1 MSDQPRQVTPAVRLE
16 ARLTSRPETRYPVVI
31 GDGALARLPDLLPE
45 DRHGVVVI
53 SEERVWPLWG
63 EAVMTLLRDREQGL
77 GHYLFPPGE
86 RHKSRETK
94 AALEDR
100 LVSDAWGRDV
110 VLIALGGGVVTDVVG
125 FLAATYLRGV
135 RYLSVPTT
143 LVAMVDAALGGKTGV
158 NTKAG
163 KNLVGAFHQP
173 EAVVAD
179 LHTLTTLPDAEL
191 DYGLAETVKH
201 AALADEALLD
211 RLVTDATAL
220 RARDTEALCDI
231 VARSVAVKLQLVAA
245 DEQDHGSRQA
255 LNFGHTVGHA
265 LERASDYRVGHG
277 HAVAVGMCVESDAA
291 VGAGLMAPS
300 VRDRIVGVIEALGLP
315 DRLPADLSSE
325 ALSAAL
331 VLDKKNRRGEVRY
344 AFPGAPGQVATF
356 GGRYTTTLPDD
367 AVRRALEGRAPEG
380 RGREARAPEGRA

>member
-1 MSDQPRQVTPAVRLE
+1 MSDQPRQITPVAHLE
-16 ARLTSRPETRYPVVI
+16 ARLISRPETRYPVVI
-31 GDGALARLPDLLPE
+31 GAGVLARLPDLLPE
-45 DRHGVVVI
+45 DRYGVVVI
-53 SEERVWPLWG
+53 SEEHVWPLWG
-63 EAVMTLLRDREQGL
+63 EAVMDLLRDREPGL
-77 GHYLFPPGE
+77 GHYLFTPGE

-110 VLIALGGGVVTDVVG
+110 VLVALGGGVVTDLTG
-125 FLAATYLRGV
+125 YLAATYLRGV

-143 LVAMVDAALGGKTGV
+143 LLAMVDAALGGKTGV
-158 NTKAG
+158 NTAAG

-173 EAVVAD
+173 DAVVAD

-191 DYGLAETVKH
+191 EHGLAETVKH

-220 RARDTEALCDI
+220 RARDAEALCDT
-231 VARSVAVKLQLVAA
+231 VARSAAVKLQLVAT
-245 DEQDHGSRQA
+245 DEQDHGMRQA

-265 LERASDYRVGHG
+265 LEQASDYRVGHG
-277 HAVAVGMCVESDAA
+277 NAVAVGMCVECDAA
-291 VGAGLMAPS
+291 VNAGLMAPT

-315 DRLPADLSSE
+315 SRLPTDVSSD

-331 VLDKKNRRGEVRY
+331 ALDKKNRRGEVRY
-344 AFPGAPGQVATF
+344 AFPGAPGRVATF
-356 GGRYTTTLPDD
+356 GGQYTTTLPDD
-367 AVRRALEGRAPEG
+367 SVRRALDGRAPEG
-380 RGREARAPEGRA
+380 CAPEGRA